1 MSGRVI
7 GFAAGVVTVALAWVV
22 ADVRPGNLRAT
33 LAPAERSEL
42 DPLRLRENRLM
53 STDVKP
59 VVAHP
64 CATTMVSDVSRSEPV
79 PEMPDTS
86 HAEVRVSELTEADAD
101 RLARVNA
108 ALVRAG
114 IQAVQPGARISAADL
129 SVMRQV
135 VDEAERRVSDAE
147 DKYLSEATASTDAQR
162 KSLLAQLARG
172 EKDGLPLLS
181 PSNPMDRMHPYEA
194 ITQVS
199 YGGRVYVLRTLPH
212 QCQAL
217 AKASESHGVEVQ
229 RRVADYTSM
238 IVPLFR

>member
-1 MSGRVI
+1 MNKKIVGLTI
-7 GFAAGVVTVALAWVV
+7 LAIILVLIWILLHVK
-22 ADVRPGNLRAT
+22 NLHLILT
-33 LAPAERSEL
+33 SVETKTQDLL
-42 DPLRLRENRLM
+42 YQNRLM
-53 STDVKP
+53 STDVMP
-59 VVAHP
+59 VAVDLKTIVA
-64 CATTMVSDVSRSEPV
+64 DRLEPV

-86 HAEVRVSELTEADAD
+86 PADVRVSELTEADAD

-212 QCQAL
+212 QCPTL
-217 AKASESHGVEVQ
+217 AKASEAHSMEVQ
-229 RRVADYTSM
+229 RRITDYTSM
-238 IVPLFR
+238 IVPLFH